1 MNLEEE
7 TPHLTELLQN
17 DFSWWTKVYLPSEIL
32 HPAEWKQ
39 LINENL
45 LKYLD
50 KMEEPYAIE
59 SLNLYDE

>member
-17 DFSWWTKVYLPSEIL
+17 DFSWWTKVYRPSEIL

-39 LINENL
+39 LINANL